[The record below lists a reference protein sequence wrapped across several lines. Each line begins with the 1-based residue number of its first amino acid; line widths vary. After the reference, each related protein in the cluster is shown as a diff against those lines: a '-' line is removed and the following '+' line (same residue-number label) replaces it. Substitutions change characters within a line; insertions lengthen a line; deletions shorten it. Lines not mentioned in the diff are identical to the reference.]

1 MLGWVT
7 ILFWPKVQYHLNK
20 SCILDFCIMRK
31 CGLFP
36 PSPSFLPWQFP
47 ENSLVPVFW
56 DSLPQSHWSD
66 NTPLPFPVVGR
77 SWTTGQWKRITP
89 MLLQVCR
96 KRWLLIGDINN
107 LRLTS
112 AYFKYIQAD
121 IWRCR
126 QNNKYRR
133 LLIGDVKQPQVEDCF
148 LEIFLLIGDVNNLK
162 LRTNFWK
169 YIQVDMWR
177 CR

>member
-20 SCILDFCIMRK
+20 SCILGFCIMRK

-66 NTPLPFPVVGR
+66 NTPLPFPVVGG

-89 MLLQVCR
+89 MLLQVCC
-96 KRWLLIGDINN
+96 KRRLLTGDVNN

-112 AYFKYIQAD
+112 ACFKYIQAD
-121 IWRCR
+121 IWRYR
-126 QNNKYRR
+126 QNNNKYEATTHWRCKTASGWG
-133 LLIGDVKQPQVEDCF
+133 LLFRNISPHWGCQQPQAED
-148 LEIFLLIGDVNNLK
+148 
-162 LRTNFWK
+162 
-169 YIQVDMWR
+169 
-177 CR
+177 